1 MSQPIALSDG
11 TVKDTDIVFDCPYC
25 SKSLA
30 IDYRGAGLTIQCS
43 DCGADVQVPIP
54 DGMEIADLDNSNEE
68 LETQLVNLR
77 RALAQAQHRIRMLE
91 EEVDELSA
99 RRAHLERSR
108 TTGIV
113 LKEELQNKAGRV
125 EELLEQAL
133 EQVRGVSAM
142 SRAEH
147 IG

>member
-1 MSQPIALSDG
+1 MAEDIALSDG
-11 TVKDTDIVFDCPYC
+11 VVKDTDIVFDCPYC

-30 IDYRGAGLTIQCS
+30 IDFRGAGLTIQCS

-54 DGMEIADLDNSNEE
+54 DGMELADLDNSSEE
-68 LETQLVNLR
+68 LESQLVNLR

-91 EEVDELSA
+91 DEVDELSA
-99 RRAHLERSR
+99 RRAHLERNR

-113 LKEELQNKAGRV
+113 LKEELQRKTVRV

-133 EQVRGVSAM
+133 EQIRGVAAM